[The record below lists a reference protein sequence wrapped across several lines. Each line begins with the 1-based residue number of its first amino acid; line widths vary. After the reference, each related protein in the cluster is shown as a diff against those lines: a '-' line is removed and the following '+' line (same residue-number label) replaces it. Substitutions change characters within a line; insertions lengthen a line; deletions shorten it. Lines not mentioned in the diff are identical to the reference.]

1 MLEAVNV
8 VVALLA
14 FAPVPTQAATQELE
28 PIWTRQLEQRIE
40 WVAAAGDST
49 SPALLVCTSTA
60 ALLVIE
66 PETGRTRFSTAVQA
80 GPGVRLAQGEGGD
93 TVYCYDR
100 FSAYALTLRE
110 SPAAR
115 HAAGPLLW
123 QAGEWA
129 LPPAGYRGD
138 PEFLTRVVTGHAT
151 PSALLVARSDGRV
164 ALLARENGHVQWDCR
179 LPRLPDCRLHVSGKV
194 AALVF
199 KVPRRDSRHSGRE
212 AGQLRAAFFEL
223 DNDHPQPVV
232 RTLGDTWPIWTK
244 LIPNQ
249 RLVAVWPESVVI
261 AEPTAPLFNFRA
273 DVGGPLRASAIDV
286 YAPSEPDPGALAERS
301 SSEQSALLVTAG
313 AERLSAYDPSTGES
327 VWSDEAGQQPA
338 ALVTSLRVHDD
349 MVIATTPRS
358 FEVRRAASGEVVG
371 EHVAEESARLVA
383 ATVVG
388 DFGYALFRGPASEET
403 TEREESLMLTRVAL
417 PPPYRRPP
425 ATQALPRATQFRLD
439 HSEPIRQALWVGR
452 RLVLVEQKRLR
463 AYTLP

>member
-1 MLEAVNV
+1 MLEAVNAIM
-8 VVALLA
+8 ALLS
-14 FAPVPTQAATQELE
+14 FGPVPAQAALQTLE
-28 PIWTRQLEQRIE
+28 PIWTRQLEQQIE
-40 WVAAAGDST
+40 WVAAVGDST

-66 PETGRTRFSTAVQA
+66 AETGQTRFSTPVQA
-80 GPGVRLAQGEGGD
+80 GPGVRLAQGEGED

-138 PEFLTRVVTGHAT
+138 PEFLTRVVAGHVT
-151 PSALLVARSDGRV
+151 LSGLLVARSDGRV
-164 ALLARENGHVQWDCR
+164 ALLARENGDMRWDCR
-179 LPRLPDCRLHVSGKV
+179 LPRLPDCRLHVCDRT

-199 KVPRRDSRHSGRE
+199 KE
-212 AGQLRAAFFEL
+212 ADELKAAFFEL
-223 DNDHPQPVV
+223 DSDRPQPVV

-249 RLVAVWPESVVI
+249 RLVAVGPESVVI
-261 AEPTAPLFNFRA
+261 AEPTAPLFNFRP

-286 YAPSEPDPGALAERS
+286 YAPGEPDPGALAERS
-301 SSEQSALLVTAG
+301 SSEQSALLVTVG
-313 AERLSAYDPSTGES
+313 AERLCAYDLSTGES

-338 ALVTSLRVHDD
+338 APVMSLRVHDD

-358 FEVRRAASGEVVG
+358 FEVRRAVSGEAVG
-371 EHVAEESARLVA
+371 GYVAEESPFLVT

-388 DFGYALFRGPASEET
+388 DFGYGLFRGPASEGAT
-403 TEREESLMLTRVAL
+403 GREQWLVLTRVAL
-417 PPPYRRPP
+417 PPPYRKPP
-425 ATQALPRATQFRLD
+425 ATQAIPCHAQFRLD
-439 HSEPIRQALWVGR
+439 HSEPIRQVLWVGR

>member
-1 MLEAVNV
+1 MLEV
-8 VVALLA
+8 VSVVTALLS
-14 FAPVPTQAATQELE
+14 FSPVPTQAGTQELE

-60 ALLVIE
+60 ALLLIE

-80 GPGVRLAQGEGGD
+80 GPGVRLAQGEGGH

-100 FSAYALTLRE
+100 FSAYALTLRG

-138 PEFLTRVVTGHAT
+138 PEFLTRVVAGHAT
-151 PSALLVARSDGRV
+151 PSGLLVARSDGRV
-164 ALLARENGHVQWDCR
+164 ALLARENGHVQWDWR
-179 LPRLPDCRLHVSGKV
+179 LPRLPDCRLHVCGGT

-199 KVPRRDSRHSGRE
+199 KE
-212 AGQLRAAFFEL
+212 ADELKAAFFEL
-223 DNDHPQPVV
+223 DSDHPQPMV

-249 RLVAVWPESVVI
+249 RLVAVWPESVLI
-261 AEPTAPLFNFRA
+261 AEPTAPLFNFRP
-273 DVGGPLRASAIDV
+273 DVGGPLRASAIDI
-286 YAPSEPDPGALAERS
+286 YTPDELDPGGRAERG

-313 AERLSAYDPSTGES
+313 AERLCAYDLSTGES
-327 VWSDEAGQQPA
+327 VWADKAGQQPTPP
-338 ALVTSLRVHDD
+338 VMSLRVHDD
-349 MVIATTPRS
+349 MIIATTPRS
-358 FEVRRAASGEVVG
+358 FEVRRAVSGEAAG
-371 EHVAEESARLVA
+371 ECIAGESAWLVA

-388 DFGYALFRGPASEET
+388 DFGYGLFRGPASEGAT
-403 TEREESLMLTRVAL
+403 GREQWLVLTRVAL
-417 PPPYRRPP
+417 PPPYRKPP
-425 ATQALPRATQFRLD
+425 ATQALPRAAQFRLD
-439 HSEPIRQALWVGR
+439 HSEPIRQVLWVGR